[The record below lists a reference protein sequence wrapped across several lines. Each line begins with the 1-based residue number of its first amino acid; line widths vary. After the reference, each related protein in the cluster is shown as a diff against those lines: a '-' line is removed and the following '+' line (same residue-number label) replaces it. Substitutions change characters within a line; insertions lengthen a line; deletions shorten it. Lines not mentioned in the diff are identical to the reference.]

1 LTQIGSYALPAADVR
16 RDATHRKALFNWD
29 LHDGYDSN
37 RRRPSC
43 ARLFPASIV
52 LAVAM
57 VWWFRVDVDA
67 LTGSR

>member
-1 LTQIGSYALPAADVR
+1 M
-16 RDATHRKALFNWD
+16 N
-29 LHDGYDSN
+29 GYDSN

-57 VWWFRVDVDA
+57 VWWFRVDVDP